1 MRLIIFLFLVFFCF
15 SACSVKQDALRVA
28 GLYDKGTQLDVYLVA
43 RDGVNKDTLSK
54 GEVLDGFFS
63 LSAKM
68 GSKHPVSVEI
78 CQKKT
83 GRNMGS
89 LELPRGEG
97 SYLVYLNQDSRL
109 NWQQEGDLLYE
120 DMDSYYQNHLRLDTI
135 SRNLRNASAKTN
147 KQTHDSLAKEL
158 VKEIESYMANEQ
170 NLMKRNAASYV
181 SAMVLQ
187 GKLNYF
193 ISGGHVKHFSL
204 QRSMDRDKYSLQ
216 EWEWLMS
223 YYRYMLND
231 SLKNWLKERYFFV
244 RLGKM
249 SADMQVMQVNRMM
262 DIGHLAPNFSM
273 TDLNGNVFKMHD
285 IKAKVKFLDFWSSWC
300 GKCRADMPE
309 VMQYYNEFRD
319 QGFEVLA
326 VSVDYIEKSWKEAIK
341 MDKLDFK
348 YHGLFNRS
356 LLSYLYGVAALPA
369 TYLLDEHNN
378 IIGKNLHGQELREA
392 IRENL
397 K

>member
-1 MRLIIFLFLVFFCF
+1 
-15 SACSVKQDALRVA
+15 
-28 GLYDKGTQLDVYLVA
+28 
-43 RDGVNKDTLSK
+43 
-54 GEVLDGFFS
+54 
-63 LSAKM
+63 
-68 GSKHPVSVEI
+68 
-78 CQKKT
+78 
-83 GRNMGS
+83 MGS

-97 SYLVYLNQDSRL
+97 SYLVYLNEDSRL

-170 NLMKRNAASYV
+170 NLMKRNVASYV

-249 SADMQVMQVNRMM
+249 SADMQVMQVNRMDL
-262 DIGHLAPNFSM
+262 DIWTFG
-273 TDLNGNVFKMHD
+273 T
-285 IKAKVKFLDFWSSWC
+285 
-300 GKCRADMPE
+300 
-309 VMQYYNEFRD
+309 
-319 QGFEVLA
+319 
-326 VSVDYIEKSWKEAIK
+326 
-341 MDKLDFK
+341 
-348 YHGLFNRS
+348 
-356 LLSYLYGVAALPA
+356 
-369 TYLLDEHNN
+369 
-378 IIGKNLHGQELREA
+378 
-392 IRENL
+392 
-397 K
+397 

>member
-1 MRLIIFLFLVFFCF
+1 
-15 SACSVKQDALRVA
+15 
-28 GLYDKGTQLDVYLVA
+28 
-43 RDGVNKDTLSK
+43 
-54 GEVLDGFFS
+54 
-63 LSAKM
+63 
-68 GSKHPVSVEI
+68 
-78 CQKKT
+78 
-83 GRNMGS
+83 MGS

-120 DMDSYYQNHLRLDTI
+120 DMDSYYQNHLWLDTI

-170 NLMKRNAASYV
+170 NLMKRNVASYV

-356 LLSYLYGVAALPA
+356 LLSYLYGVAGLPA

>member
-1 MRLIIFLFLVFFCF
+1 
-15 SACSVKQDALRVA
+15 
-28 GLYDKGTQLDVYLVA
+28 
-43 RDGVNKDTLSK
+43 
-54 GEVLDGFFS
+54 
-63 LSAKM
+63 
-68 GSKHPVSVEI
+68 
-78 CQKKT
+78 
-83 GRNMGS
+83 
-89 LELPRGEG
+89 
-97 SYLVYLNQDSRL
+97 
-109 NWQQEGDLLYE
+109 
-120 DMDSYYQNHLRLDTI
+120 
-135 SRNLRNASAKTN
+135 
-147 KQTHDSLAKEL
+147 
-158 VKEIESYMANEQ
+158 
-170 NLMKRNAASYV
+170 
-181 SAMVLQ
+181 
-187 GKLNYF
+187 
-193 ISGGHVKHFSL
+193 
-204 QRSMDRDKYSLQ
+204 
-216 EWEWLMS
+216 
-223 YYRYMLND
+223 MLND

-300 GKCRADMPE
+300 GKCRADMSE